1 VRSRGIQ
8 PVHAIAP
15 DPIDTQYHSSITT
28 LVDHSSITTLVLVG
42 AQHAA
47 RSISDQDDQN
57 SGTTKVATTK
67 NQSIMGRPSFQ

>member
-8 PVHAIAP
+8 PIHAIAP
-15 DPIDTQYHSSITT
+15 DPIDTQYHSF
-28 LVDHSSITTLVLVG
+28 ITTLVLVG
-42 AQHAA
+42 AQRAA
-47 RSISDQDDQN
+47 WSISDQNDQN